1 MFLGQ
6 QKCSLNQI
14 SNFYHSNRFP
24 CKKLF
29 MNNESEPDVNF
40 YQHNNS
46 NVETIF
52 FFMTEV
58 KSCLT
63 SFNPNS

>member
-1 MFLGQ
+1 
-6 QKCSLNQI
+6 
-14 SNFYHSNRFP
+14 
-24 CKKLF
+24 

-46 NVETIF
+46 NVEAIY

-58 KSCLT
+58 KNCLT
-63 SFNPNS
+63 SFNPNA